1 MISPSFNVQFQSIL
15 FIYFHII
22 GWMGAK
28 KRHPVL
34 ILKMKGNQQTPIWL
48 SIIHIHYIHAN
59 AVKDL
64 E

>member
-1 MISPSFNVQFQSIL
+1 
-15 FIYFHII
+15 
-22 GWMGAK
+22 MGAK
-28 KRHPVL
+28 KRHPVH